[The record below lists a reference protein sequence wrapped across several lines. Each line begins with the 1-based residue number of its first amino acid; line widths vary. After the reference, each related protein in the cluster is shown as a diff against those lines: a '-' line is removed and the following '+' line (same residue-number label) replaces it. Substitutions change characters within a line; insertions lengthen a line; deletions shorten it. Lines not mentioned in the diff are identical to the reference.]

1 MGKKS
6 ELAQMQD
13 RLYFGYHVMTQRA
26 KQLQSHFNTINN
38 IYNYQNNNFIFKNNN
53 IYNNYNNNQYRF
65 GY

>member
-1 MGKKS
+1 
-6 ELAQMQD
+6 
-13 RLYFGYHVMTQRA
+13 MTQRA